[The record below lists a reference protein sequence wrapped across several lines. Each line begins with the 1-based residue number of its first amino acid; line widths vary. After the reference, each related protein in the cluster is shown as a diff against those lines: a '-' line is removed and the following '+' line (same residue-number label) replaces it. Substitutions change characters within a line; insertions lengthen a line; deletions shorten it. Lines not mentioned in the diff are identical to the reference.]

1 MDVNN
6 VDEDEEKG
14 KNCNNKP
21 TTMKEDELLPQLTV
35 HSLKKAPAK
44 TFVRKLSVDEVFQ
57 NWEIEK
63 ALVVLK
69 K

>member
-21 TTMKEDELLPQLTV
+21 KTMKEDELLP
-35 HSLKKAPAK
+35 
-44 TFVRKLSVDEVFQ
+44 
-57 NWEIEK
+57 
-63 ALVVLK
+63 
-69 K
+69 